1 MNEVN
6 SMQTNSDFE
15 SIGTTDWDVVIV
27 GSGHNGLVAA
37 AYLAKAGRSVLILE
51 KNDYLGGATTSQ
63 RVFPDYEA
71 RLSRYAYLIS
81 LLPSQIV
88 SDLSLKFETRR
99 RRVASFTPWTSATGQ
114 DRGLLL
120 WNEDADKNRQS
131 LRELEGNDFAWTG
144 YQKLLELEAAIA
156 ELAWPTLLQ
165 PLQHRDS
172 FRQRLRT
179 VPQKRA
185 WEAFVEQPLGSILEE
200 LIPNDVLRGL
210 LLTDG
215 KIGVFTHPHD
225 PTLLQ
230 NRCFLY
236 HVIGGGTGEWR
247 VPVGGM
253 QALVGALTSRCQA
266 LGVRC
271 LVNAPVQAIRTG
283 TTTHDVS
290 FEHQNK
296 TYNIRAKRVLV
307 NAGPKTFAKLLGETY
322 RPQATDEG
330 SVIKMNM
337 LLRRLPQVK
346 APGVKPADAFCG
358 SLHLDE
364 GYQQMLESY
373 ASASTGQLPTL
384 PPCEV
389 YCHTL
394 TDGSIL
400 SPELVRQGYHT
411 LTLFGL
417 DMPHRLFRE
426 DHDTRKVQVRERY
439 LDALDRMC
447 RESFRDCLAVDRDG
461 QPCIELK
468 TPQDL
473 EREIDLDLGNIFH
486 NTLSWFFTDDVDQVG
501 RWGVETVY
509 PGIYRAGSSA
519 ARGGAV
525 SGIPGYNAARCVLEQ
540 W

>member
-1 MNEVN
+1 MNTTTERLPN
-6 SMQTNSDFE
+6 GNQLSP
-15 SIGTTDWDVVIV
+15 TDWDVVII
-27 GSGHNGLVAA
+27 GSGHNALVAA
-37 AYLAKAGRSVLILE
+37 GYLAQAGRSVLVLE

-63 RVFPDYEA
+63 RVFPDYDA

-81 LLPSQIV
+81 LLPQQIMT
-88 SDLSLKFETRR
+88 DLSLDFTTRR
-99 RRVASFTPWTSATGQ
+99 RQVASFTPWTSPTGE

-120 WNEDADKNRQS
+120 WNDSPEKSRQS
-131 LRELEGNDFAWTG
+131 LRERSGDDSAWQG
-144 YQKLLELEAAIA
+144 YQKLLQLESAIA

-165 PLQHRDS
+165 PLQHRDW
-172 FRQRLRT
+172 FRQQLRT
-179 VPQKRA
+179 AEQKRA
-185 WEAFVEQPLGSILEE
+185 WEAFVEQPLGCVLEE
-200 LIPNDVLRGL
+200 LVQDDVLRGL

-253 QALVGALTSRCQA
+253 QAMVEALTNRCLA

-271 LVNAPVQAIRTG
+271 LVNAPAHSVQRG
-283 TTTHDVS
+283 VKTHEVS
-290 FEHQNK
+290 FDYQDK
-296 TYNIRAKRVLV
+296 SYTVRAKRVLI
-307 NAGPKTFAKLLGETY
+307 NAGPRTFAKLLDEPFE
-322 RPQATDEG
+322 PQPTDEG

-337 LLRRLPQVK
+337 LLRRLPQIK
-346 APGVKPADAFCG
+346 AAGVSPEQAFCG

-364 GYQQMLESY
+364 GYQQMAQSY
-373 ASASTGQLPTL
+373 TIASRGQMPIP

-400 SPELVRQGYHT
+400 SPELLAQGYHT

-417 DMPHRLFRE
+417 DMPYRLFRE
-426 DHDTRKVQVRERY
+426 DHDARKTQVRELY
-439 LDALDRMC
+439 LDALDKMC
-447 RESFRDCLAVDRDG
+447 RESFRDCLALDRNG
-461 QPCIELK
+461 QPCVELK

-473 EREIDLDLGNIFH
+473 ERDVDLDLGNIFH
-486 NTLSWFFTDDVDQVG
+486 NTLSWFFTDDAGQVG
-501 RWGVETVY
+501 QWGVETEY
-509 PGIYRAGSSA
+509 TGIYRAGSSA

-525 SGIPGYNAARCVLEQ
+525 SGIPGYNAARCVLQQ

>member
-1 MNEVN
+1 MNSTTE
-6 SMQTNSDFE
+6 MQPNWNQHSP
-15 SIGTTDWDVVIV
+15 TDWDVVIV
-27 GSGHNGLVAA
+27 GSGHNALVAA
-37 AYLAKAGRSVLILE
+37 GYLAQAGRSVLVLE

-63 RVFPDYEA
+63 RVFPDYDA

-81 LLPSQIV
+81 LLPQQIMT
-88 SDLSLKFETRR
+88 DLSLDFTTRR
-99 RRVASFTPWTSATGQ
+99 RQVASYTPWTSPTGE

-120 WNEDADKNRQS
+120 WNDSPEKSRQS
-131 LRELEGNDFAWTG
+131 LRELSGDDSAWQG
-144 YQKLLELEAAIA
+144 YQKLLQLESAIA

-165 PLQHRDS
+165 PLQHRDW
-172 FRQRLRT
+172 FRQQLHT
-179 VPQKRA
+179 AEQKQA
-185 WEAFVEQPLGSILEE
+185 WEAFVERPLGCVLEE
-200 LIPNDVLRGL
+200 LVQDDVLRGL

-253 QALVGALTSRCQA
+253 QAMVEALTNRCLA

-271 LVNAPVQAIRTG
+271 LVNAPVHSVQRGAK
-283 TTTHDVS
+283 THEVS
-290 FEHQNK
+290 FDYQDK
-296 TYNIRAKRVLV
+296 SYTVRAKRVLI
-307 NAGPKTFAKLLGETY
+307 NAGPRTFAKLLDEPY
-322 RPQATDEG
+322 APQPTDEG

-346 APGVKPADAFCG
+346 AAGVSPEQAFCG

-364 GYQQMLESY
+364 SYQQMAQSY
-373 ASASTGQLPTL
+373 TVASRGQVPIP

-400 SPELVRQGYHT
+400 SPDLLAQGYHT

-417 DMPHRLFRE
+417 DMPYRLFHE
-426 DHDTRKVQVRERY
+426 DHDARKTQVRELY
-439 LDALDRMC
+439 LDALDKMC
-447 RESFRDCLAVDRDG
+447 RESFRDCLALDRNG

-473 EREIDLDLGNIFH
+473 ERDVDLDLGNIFH
-486 NTLSWFFTDDVDQVG
+486 NTLSWFFTDDAEQVG
-501 RWGVETVY
+501 QWGVETKY
-509 PGIYRAGSSA
+509 TGIYRAGSSA

-525 SGIPGYNAARCVLEQ
+525 SGIPGYNAARCVLQQ